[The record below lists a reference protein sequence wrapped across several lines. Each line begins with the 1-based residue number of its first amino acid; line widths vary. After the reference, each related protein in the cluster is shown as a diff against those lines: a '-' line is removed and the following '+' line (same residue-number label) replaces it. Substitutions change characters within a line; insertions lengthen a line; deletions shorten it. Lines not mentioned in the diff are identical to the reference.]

1 MSEYHDTRCAAAVLM
16 QQWEE
21 VLRFLDYP
29 PMESQVSEHQIKDAI
44 TYALSKSVE
53 SFCPTKL
60 EWFNPGCLDA
70 DWVKILEL
78 YRAKREESLSIVFP
92 ITN

>member
-1 MSEYHDTRCAAAVLM
+1 MCYHDTRLAAAVLI
-16 QQWEE
+16 QQWDE

-29 PMESQVSEHQIKDAI
+29 PMEVQVFESQIKDAI
-44 TYALSKSVE
+44 TYAMSKAVE
-53 SFCPTKL
+53 GFCPVKL

-70 DWVKILEL
+70 DWGKILEL
-78 YRAKREESLSIVFP
+78 YRLKREESLSIVFP